1 MYYSLWYDM
10 KTIGQGYNNNRPQD
24 IFNRTFKNNYTLQGQ
39 EKWNNTDGAE
49 NGTQWTFHIENSQAE
64 TDKQTSTLIRKRL
77 LGALQISD
85 RELTEI
91 INTIWGDITQIN
103 LNLSNLSKLFRIAQI
118 LKIVRLNVDEYKIL
132 LKFLGKNFKDLD
144 QFKIDEVIEIIEL
157 AEWIKEAGFTVYE
170 LN

>member
-1 MYYSLWYDM
+1 M
-10 KTIGQGYNNNRPQD
+10 
-24 IFNRTFKNNYTLQGQ
+24 
-39 EKWNNTDGAE
+39 
-49 NGTQWTFHIENSQAE
+49 
-64 TDKQTSTLIRKRL
+64 
-77 LGALQISD
+77 GALQISD

-132 LKFLGKNFKDLD
+132 LKFLGKKFKYLD

-170 LN
+170 LNYILNRQEYRDFIGQFDTVPFNAIDTYFCISENQEFAKYWDRVEDRLFKIRHCQNIQGIERELALFSPP